1 MHGGEIATIACCL
14 VAFHANKE
22 PGVAAV
28 ATLAVAAGAAYVAG
42 NLAAIVS
49 FLPAG
54 LGAFEVAMGATLH
67 LVGDV
72 PLPEAALATLAYRLL
87 SVWLPLPFILQT
99 ARQAVGSA
107 ARTLRASRSGS

>member
-1 MHGGEIATIACCL
+1 MLLIAS
-14 VAFHANKE
+14 
-22 PGVAAV
+22 
-28 ATLAVAAGAAYVAG
+28 GAAYVAG

-54 LGAFEVAMGATLH
+54 LGAFEVAMAATLH

-72 PLPEAALATLAYRLL
+72 PLPQATLATLAYRLL

-99 ARQAVGSA
+99 ARHALRSA
-107 ARTLRASRSGS
+107 AQTLRSSRGGV